1 MSALEHWARTQPGKA
16 ALVMLGSGT
25 TVTYAELDRGAA
37 RAARWLVSLGLQ
49 AGDCIAIL
57 LDNDPRMLE
66 LAWAARRAGLY
77 YAPVNHHLTPAE
89 ASFILGN
96 CDARLLLASSA
107 TLPLARAI
115 TADPEHAGVLRA
127 LLDQHAPGF
136 LHYGDALAQADER
149 AGLPPRPVGR
159 DMLYSS
165 GTTGRPKG
173 VRRPL
178 APYDARKQPDRDLE
192 TWRRQF
198 GFGEHTVYL
207 STAPFYHAAPLR
219 YMVRTLE
226 CGGTCV
232 AMERFDAQ
240 QALAAIE
247 QHRVTHSQW
256 VPTMLARMLRLPQQ
270 VRERYDLSSMKVA
283 IHGAAPCTP
292 QVKQAMLDWWG
303 DILYEYYGGS
313 EGLGIT
319 IIDAQEWRAHPGS
332 VGRAKLGTIHILDDN
347 GQELPPHGI
356 GTIYFAGVADFE
368 YYKDLDKTRE
378 AYNAQ
383 GWATYGDM
391 GHVDEEGYLY
401 ISDRRADLILCG
413 GVNLYPMEIENVLA
427 EHPQVSDAAVI
438 GVPDED
444 LGEVPWAV
452 VYLHEGHEG
461 SAAMAQRLAGHCR
474 AKLGSMKLPRRVVF
488 EGPLPR
494 LPTGKL
500 LRRELKERF
509 RQLPR
514 VGFPVAP
521 MAAEKRSNP

>member
-1 MSALEHWARTQPGKA
+1 MSALEHWARTQPDKA
-16 ALVMLGSGT
+16 ALVMLDRGT
-25 TVTYAELDRGAA
+25 TITYAELDRRAA

-49 AGDCIAIL
+49 AGYCIAIL

-77 YAPVNHHLTPAE
+77 YAPINHHLTPAE

-96 CDARLLLASSA
+96 CDARLLLASGA
-107 TLPLARAI
+107 TAALARAI
-115 TADPEHAGVLRA
+115 TGESAHADVQRV
-127 LLDQHAPGF
+127 LLDQHEPGF
-136 LHYGDALAQADER
+136 LHYGDALAQVDER
-149 AGLPPRPVGR
+149 AELPPRPVGR

-178 APYDARKQPDRDLE
+178 VPYAERRQPDRDLE

-232 AMERFDAQ
+232 AMERFDAER
-240 QALAAIE
+240 ALAAIE

-270 VRERYDLSSMKVA
+270 VRERYDLSSMQVA
-283 IHGAAPCTP
+283 IHAAAPCPP

-313 EGLGIT
+313 EGLGVT
-319 IIDAQEWRAHPGS
+319 IINAQEWRAHPGS
-332 VGRAKLGTIHILDDN
+332 VGQAKLGTIHIVDDA
-347 GQELPPHGI
+347 GRELPPHEI
-356 GTIYFAGVADFE
+356 GTIYFSGAANFE
-368 YYKDLDKTRE
+368 YYKDPSKTRE

-391 GHVDEEGYLY
+391 GHVDEQGYLY

-427 EHPQVSDAAVI
+427 GHPQVSDVAVV

-452 VYLHEGHEG
+452 VQLHEGQEG
-461 SAAMAQRLAGHCR
+461 SAAMAQQLAAYCR
-474 AKLGSMKLPRRVVF
+474 GRLGSMKLPRRVVF

-500 LRRELKERF
+500 LRRELKQRF
-509 RQLPR
+509 RQLPQA
-514 VGFPVAP
+514 GFAIAA
-521 MAAEKRSNP
+521 AAEKLLGS